1 MDVKIVTAQHM
12 RELDRKAIQER
23 GISSLT
29 LMENAGRAVAEAAA
43 RLTAH
48 VPDRPILILC
58 GPGNNGGDGFV
69 AARYLKQLGRSTK
82 VLLAARKDDV
92 ASDAQV
98 NLRLLEEA
106 GLTVTEITDAE
117 PILQGGHKVSL
128 VIDALLGTGLSGKV
142 RGLPGMLIEAVNECC
157 LRVLAV
163 DIPSGLDADTG
174 EPLGLAV
181 RAEETVTM
189 GLPKIG
195 LYLYPGMDYAGRV
208 TVADIGL
215 PPEAINDSP
224 SVADLM
230 EPEWVRLL
238 LPRRKRSAHKGSFGK
253 VLVIAGSAGYTGAA
267 CLCAQGAL
275 RVGAGLVTV
284 GCPASVNDILEVK
297 LTEAMTFPLPETYS
311 RTLDTRALALILE
324 LAEEASVVA
333 IGPGLSREPE
343 TAVLVRR
350 LVARV
355 EKPMVIDADGINAL
369 ADAAVILEG
378 EHAPAVLT
386 PHPGEMGRLMQVST
400 EKIQARRAHFAEAAA
415 NRFRAT
421 VLLKGAHSMVAER
434 GRPLIINPTGNPGM
448 ASGGTGDVLTGMV
461 AGLLAQGLLPF
472 EAAAAATYC
481 HGLAGDIAAAR
492 VGEASMIATDLLE
505 ALPAAIK
512 QVASN
517 SAREGPT
524 EA

>member
-12 RELDRKAIQER
+12 RELDHKAIQER
-23 GISSLT
+23 GIPSLT
-29 LMENAGRAVAEAAA
+29 LMEKAGRAVAEVAA

-48 VPDRPILILC
+48 VSDRPIMILC
-58 GPGNNGGDGFV
+58 GSGNNGGDGFV
-69 AARYLKQLGRSTK
+69 AARYLKQFGRSPQ
-82 VLLAARKDDV
+82 VLLAARKEELTG
-92 ASDAQV
+92 DAKE
-98 NLRLLEEA
+98 NLRRLEEV
-106 GLTVTEITDAE
+106 GLTATEITDAE
-117 PILQGGHKVSL
+117 PIRQGCHKVSL

-142 RGLPGMLIEAVNECC
+142 RGLPGMLIEALNESCP
-157 LRVLAV
+157 RVLAV

-208 TVADIGL
+208 TIADIGL
-215 PPEAINDSP
+215 PSEIVNDSP
-224 SVADLM
+224 AVADLM
-230 EPEWVRLL
+230 QPEWVQLL
-238 LPRRKRSAHKGSFGK
+238 LPRRKRSSHKGSFGK

-275 RVGAGLVTV
+275 RIGTGLVTV
-284 GCPASVNDILEVK
+284 GCPASINDILEVK
-297 LTEAMTFPLPETYS
+297 LTEAMTFPLPETYT
-311 RTLDTRALALILE
+311 RALDTRALALILE
-324 LAEEASVVA
+324 LAEDASVIA

-355 EKPMVIDADGINAL
+355 EKPMVIDADGLNAL
-369 ADAAVILEG
+369 ADAAFILEG

-400 EKIQARRAHFAEAAA
+400 EKIQARRGHFAEAAA

-421 VLLKGAHSMVAER
+421 VLLKGAYSMIAER
-434 GRPLIINPTGNPGM
+434 GRPLIINPTGNPGL

-472 EAAAAATYC
+472 EAASAATYC

-492 VGEASMIATDLLE
+492 VGEASLVATDLLE
-505 ALPAAIK
+505 ALPEAIQ
-512 QVASN
+512 QVASH
-517 SAREGPT
+517 ARPS